1 MQQRLHA
8 GDAAQ
13 VVQEIALD
21 VQKLEGLEVLDLKVL
36 VRVKEGQ
43 VRLVQNQ
50 GLNLAESCNF
60 RGAERAY
67 FFWG

>member
-60 RGAERAY
+60 RGAEHAY
-67 FFWG
+67 FF